1 MTKPSQSKEEVY
13 EDRNLLAQVAFR
25 MAKELHYRVRIKDY
39 GSECPSCKEEPG
51 IWRIQEV
58 LEVRHPLSEDE
69 TSLFSTA
76 GDSSI

>member
-1 MTKPSQSKEEVY
+1 MT
-13 EDRNLLAQVAFR
+13 LAKLTCLACGRTWTKNCSPGYDVVKYFY
-25 MAKELHYRVRIKDY
+25 LNYRP
-39 GSECPSCKEEPG
+39 ECPSCKEEPG